1 VYCELPFVAL
11 KPNIYTVQFYIG
23 TKYQV
28 YDYYDKNFQFVIET
42 ALPEFSNLIPD
53 ASQGNLIIDQ
63 IWK

>member
-1 VYCELPFVAL
+1 
-11 KPNIYTVQFYIG
+11 VQFYIG